1 MSPFLNSH
9 FLLGSLSFSDS
20 SLVLIGY
27 FFYTFSLPYV
37 LLYCNLI
44 SFLGDYTMLFEGK
57 NSVFFVW
64 VFNAKH
70 SILWGSYPNVEYFMP
85 YVNVTMKCKLKKT
98 VQWLLE
104 FTIPFR
110 LYSFQA
116 KDVVILFQ
124 YFFSKNLPSLR
135 LLWQSPLGHCARA
148 QL

>member
-85 YVNVTMKCKLKKT
+85 YVNVTMKCKLKKNSSMT
-98 VQWLLE
+98 LGIYYPIQVIFLSSKGCSDSISVFFQQK
-104 FTIPFR
+104 FT
-110 LYSFQA
+110 
-116 KDVVILFQ
+116 
-124 YFFSKNLPSLR
+124 FSKTSVTITTWSL
-135 LLWQSPLGHCARA
+135 C
-148 QL
+148 